1 MLIIRVKTVLL
12 SMIFLSTLSVAD
24 DCEISGRAVLWAYDS
39 CFWEHETDD
48 SIHPGVIECVDKAKN
63 IIDMHGECQAKRL
76 FKSRICDFAK
86 NWGFTEPNPETCMS
100 LDRPLGSAV
109 REDGI

>member
-48 SIHPGVIECVDKAKN
+48 SIHPGVIECVDKAKK